1 MKETVE
7 RVIRIGLKRDV
18 RKVFDEIE
26 SVSAEMIRKGW
37 KLQQSCLEECLG
49 SVHLFF
55 ERTLDESS
63 LYRPHTVIDIKS
75 PNKG

>member
-7 RVIRIGLKRDV
+7 RVIRIGLRRNV

-26 SVSAEMIRKGW
+26 SVSAEMIREGW
-37 KLQQSCLEECLG
+37 NLRQSCLEECLA

-55 ERTLDESS
+55 ERTLDESG
-63 LYRPHTVIDIKS
+63 L
-75 PNKG
+75 